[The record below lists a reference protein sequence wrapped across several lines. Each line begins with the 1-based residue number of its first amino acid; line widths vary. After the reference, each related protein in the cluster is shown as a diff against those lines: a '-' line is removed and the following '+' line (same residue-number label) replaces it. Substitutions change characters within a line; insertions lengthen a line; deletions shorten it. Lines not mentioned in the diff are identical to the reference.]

1 MKCKNNYLLQT
12 KQYFNKIKNLI
23 MRISKAEGEMLKWGK
38 IKFNRK
44 KMKFNKCLIVLSLKL
59 NKNCF

>member
-44 KMKFNKCLIVLSLKL
+44 KMKFNKCLIV
-59 NKNCF
+59 